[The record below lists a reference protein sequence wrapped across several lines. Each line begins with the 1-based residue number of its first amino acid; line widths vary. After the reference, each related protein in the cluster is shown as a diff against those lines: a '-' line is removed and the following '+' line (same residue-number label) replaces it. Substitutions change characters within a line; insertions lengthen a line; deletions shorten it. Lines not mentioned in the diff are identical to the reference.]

1 MIDPAAGAIH
11 DPVSAPQLPLPSV
24 RRVRVLVVAL
34 ALGVAWACLPFF
46 PGLLGAGV
54 LAVLGKRAGAA
65 LALLIIGAVICSNV
79 DNIIRPFIFRRVS
92 GVHPM
97 VSLLGAFAGV
107 KAMGLIG
114 LLVGP
119 LALTL
124 FLEILVLHEE
134 DFASE
139 DTRAH
144 SDAGNT
150 RSP

>member
-1 MIDPAAGAIH
+1 
-11 DPVSAPQLPLPSV
+11 
-24 RRVRVLVVAL
+24 
-34 ALGVAWACLPFF
+34 
-46 PGLLGAGV
+46 
-54 LAVLGKRAGAA
+54 
-65 LALLIIGAVICSNV
+65 
-79 DNIIRPFIFRRVS
+79 
-92 GVHPM
+92 M